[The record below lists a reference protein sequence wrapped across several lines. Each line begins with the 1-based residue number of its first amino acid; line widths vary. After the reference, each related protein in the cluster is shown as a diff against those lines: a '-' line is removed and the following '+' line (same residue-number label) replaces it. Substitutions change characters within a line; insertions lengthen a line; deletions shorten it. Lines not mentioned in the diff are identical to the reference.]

1 MPFSRI
7 SLHRG
12 KSAEYLQ
19 ALSQGLHDALV
30 DSFEV
35 PQADRFQVI
44 HQHEQGEL
52 IFDPD
57 YMGGPRSHDFVL
69 IAITAGR
76 PRSVETKQRFYRD
89 LVEKLRRAPGLNA
102 EDVMVVITTT
112 AIDEWSFGGG
122 RGNEPFAEGRSQ
134 SAE

>member
-1 MPFSRI
+1 MPFARI

-12 KSAEYLQ
+12 KSVEYLQ

-30 DSFEV
+30 ANFEV
-35 PQADRFQVI
+35 PLTDRFQVI
-44 HQHEQGEL
+44 HQHEVGEL

-57 YMGGPRSHDFVL
+57 YLGGPRSHDFVL

-76 PRSVETKQRFYRD
+76 PRSNETKQRFYRD
-89 LVEKLRRAPGLNA
+89 LVDRLGGSPGIDA

-112 AIDEWSFGGG
+112 AAEDWSFGGG
-122 RGNEPFAEGRSQ
+122 RGN
-134 SAE
+134 

>member
-19 ALSQGLHDALV
+19 ALSEGLHAALV
-30 DSFEV
+30 DSFDV
-35 PQADRFQVI
+35 PETDRFQII
-44 HQHEQGEL
+44 HQHDIGEL
-52 IFDPD
+52 IFDPH
-57 YMGGPRSHDFVL
+57 YLGGPRSHDFVV

-76 PRSVETKQRFYRD
+76 PRSVETKQQFYRD
-89 LVEKLRRAPGLNA
+89 LVERLGRATGLGA

-112 AIDEWSFGGG
+112 ASDEWSFGGG
-122 RGNEPFAEGRSQ
+122 RPN
-134 SAE
+134 

>member
-1 MPFSRI
+1 MPFARI

-30 DSFEV
+30 ESFEV
-35 PQADRFQVI
+35 PAADRFQVI
-44 HQHEQGEL
+44 HQHEAGEL
-52 IFDPD
+52 IFDPN
-57 YMGGPRSHDFVL
+57 YLGGPRSHDFVL

-76 PRSVETKQRFYRD
+76 VRSAETKQRFYRD
-89 LVEKLRRAPGLNA
+89 LVVKLQRALGIDG

-112 AIDEWSFGGG
+112 ASDEWSFGGG
-122 RGNEPFAEGRSQ
+122 RGN
-134 SAE
+134 

>member
-1 MPFSRI
+1 MPFARI

-30 DSFEV
+30 ESFEV
-35 PQADRFQVI
+35 PNTDRFQVI
-44 HQHEQGEL
+44 HQHEVGEL
-52 IFDPD
+52 IFDPH
-57 YMGGPRSHDFVL
+57 YLGGPRSHDFVL

-76 PRSVETKQRFYRD
+76 ARSVTTKQHFYRD
-89 LVEKLRRAPGLNA
+89 LVEKLGRATGLNA

-112 AIDEWSFGGG
+112 ASDEWSFGGG
-122 RGNEPFAEGRSQ
+122 RGN
-134 SAE
+134 

>member
-1 MPFSRI
+1 MPYARI

-12 KSAEYLQ
+12 KSAEYLK

-30 DSFEV
+30 ESFEV
-35 PQADRFQVI
+35 PANDRFQVI
-44 HQHEQGEL
+44 HQHDAGEL

-57 YMGGPRSHDFVL
+57 YMAGPRSHDFVL

-76 PRSVETKQRFYRD
+76 PRSKETKQRFYRD
-89 LVEKLRRAPGLNA
+89 LVERLRLAPGVDP

-112 AIDEWSFGGG
+112 AAEDWSFGGG
-122 RGNEPFAEGRSQ
+122 RGN
-134 SAE
+134 